1 MRTSAG
7 GTVLQHQ
14 PDGILP
20 FQRLGTGLFG
30 PLHRCFR

>member
-14 PDGILP
+14 PGGILP
-20 FQRLGTGLFG
+20 LQRLGTGLFG